1 MGLVIKELRDIWKK
15 SDFEETK
22 EELMKRI
29 PAIHEIVLQKLEE
42 KKSKAAK
49 QCM

>member
-22 EELMKRI
+22 ERLMERI
-29 PAIHEIVLQKLEE
+29 PVIHEIVQQKLQE
-42 KKSKAAK
+42 KKSKGV
-49 QCM
+49 